1 MILTVG
7 SIKGGVGKTTLAV
20 NLAIYVG
27 KTLHRHVALVDADDQ
42 ATAALFTEIREQ
54 EGQEPAAYTCVSIRG
69 AQVRSQGKTL
79 AGRFDTTVID
89 CGGRNTEAFRAALT
103 ISDTLIAP
111 MAPRSFDFWSVTWL
125 AELLDEVNAIRDQPV
140 TAYAVVNLAD
150 SSGTDNRDA
159 LEALAEFPQL
169 QVLDTVLVRRKA
181 WPNSSSHGQAIFE
194 SSPRDKKAVA
204 EFQAFVDRIF

>member
-7 SIKGGVGKTTLAV
+7 NIKGGVGKTTLAV
-20 NLAIYVG
+20 NLAIYAG
-27 KTLHRHVALVDADDQ
+27 KTLNRHVALVDTDDQ
-42 ATAALFTEIREQ
+42 ATASLFTEIREQ

-103 ISDTLIAP
+103 ICDILIAP

-125 AELLDEVNAIRDQPV
+125 AELLDEVNAIREQPV
-140 TAYAVVNLAD
+140 TAYAVINLAD
-150 SSGTDNRDA
+150 PSGTDNRDA

-169 QVLDTVLVRRKA
+169 KTLDTVLVRRKA
-181 WPNSSSHGQAIFE
+181 WPNSSSHGRAIFE
-194 SSPRDKKAVA
+194 SSPRDQKAVA
-204 EFQAFVDRIF
+204 EFQAFVDKVL

>member
-20 NLAIYVG
+20 NLAIYAG
-27 KTLHRHVALVDADDQ
+27 KTLRRHVALVDADDQ
-42 ATAALFTEIREQ
+42 ATAVQFTEIREQ
-54 EGQEPAAYTCVSIRG
+54 EGQGPATYACVSIRG
-69 AQVRSQGKTL
+69 AQVRSQRKSL

-103 ISDTLIAP
+103 LYDTLIAP

-159 LEALAEFPQL
+159 LVALAEFPQL

-204 EFQAFVDRIF
+204 EFQAFVDMIF

>member
-20 NLAIYVG
+20 NLAIYAG
-27 KTLHRHVALVDADDQ
+27 KTLRRHVALVDADDQ

-54 EGQEPAAYTCVSIRG
+54 EGQGMATYTCVSIRG
-69 AQVRSQGKTL
+69 AQVRSQGKSL

-103 ISDTLIAP
+103 ICDTLIAP

-150 SSGTDNRDA
+150 SSGTDNRDT

-204 EFQAFVDRIF
+204 EFQAFVDMIF

>member
-20 NLAIYVG
+20 NLAIYAG
-27 KTLHRHVALVDADDQ
+27 KTLRRHVALVDADDQ

-54 EGQEPAAYTCVSIRG
+54 EGQGTATYTCVSIRG
-69 AQVRSQGKTL
+69 AQVRSQGKSL

-103 ISDTLIAP
+103 ICDTLIAP
-111 MAPRSFDFWSVTWL
+111 MTPRSFDFWSVTWL

-150 SSGTDNRDA
+150 SSGTDNRDT

-181 WPNSSSHGQAIFE
+181 WPNSSSHGQSIFE

-204 EFQAFVDRIF
+204 EFQAFVDMIF

>member
-1 MILTVG
+1 M
-7 SIKGGVGKTTLAV
+7 
-20 NLAIYVG
+20 NLAIYAG
-27 KTLHRHVALVDADDQ
+27 KTLRRHVALVDADDQ
-42 ATAALFTEIREQ
+42 ATAVQFTEIREQ
-54 EGQEPAAYTCVSIRG
+54 EGQGPATYACVSIRG
-69 AQVRSQGKTL
+69 AQVRSQRKSL

-103 ISDTLIAP
+103 LYDTLIAP

-159 LEALAEFPQL
+159 LVALAEFPQL

-204 EFQAFVDRIF
+204 EFQAFVDMIF